1 MSVVVEVRL
10 RLPVPVVLP
19 AVHGN
24 MRRMR
29 AEFVTVRGKWW
40 SDVAEPVV
48 RFEGPCLRRDG
59 TRAVRERTSYGV
71 GDVSAVLDLGLPDD
85 DRAVIDT
92 ALRAWWAATD
102 AAGEVLP

>member
-10 RLPVPVVLP
+10 RLPAPVVLP
-19 AVHGN
+19 AVCGR

-29 AEFVTVRGKWW
+29 AEFVTVKQRWW
-40 SDVAEPVV
+40 CTGAEPVV
-48 RFEGPCLRRDG
+48 RFEGPCLRKDG
-59 TRAVRERTSYGV
+59 TAARTRTSYGV
-71 GDVSAVLDLGLPDD
+71 GDVSAVLDLGLPDG

>member
-1 MSVVVEVRL
+1 MVVEVRL

-19 AVHGN
+19 VVCGR

-29 AEFVTVRGKWW
+29 AEFVTVKQRWW
-40 SDVAEPVV
+40 RAGADPVV

-71 GDVSAVLDLGLPDD
+71 GDVSAVLALDLPDG
-85 DRAVIDT
+85 DRTVIDT

>member
-1 MSVVVEVRL
+1 MVVEVRL

-19 AVHGN
+19 
-24 MRRMR
+24 
-29 AEFVTVRGKWW
+29 
-40 SDVAEPVV
+40 
-48 RFEGPCLRRDG
+48 DG
-59 TRAVRERTSYGV
+59 
-71 GDVSAVLDLGLPDD
+71 

>member
-1 MSVVVEVRL
+1 MVVEVRL

-19 AVHGN
+19 VTCGR

-29 AEFVTVRGKWW
+29 AEFVTVKQRWW
-40 SDVAEPVV
+40 CTGADPVV
-48 RFEGPCLRRDG
+48 RFEGPCLRKDG
-59 TRAVRERTSYGV
+59 TAARTRTSYGV
-71 GDVSAVLDLGLPDD
+71 GDVSAVLDLPDG

-102 AAGEVLP
+102 AAEEVLP

>member
-10 RLPVPVVLP
+10 RLPAPVVLP
-19 AVHGN
+19 VVCGR

-40 SDVAEPVV
+40 RDAAEPVL
-48 RFEGPCLRRDG
+48 RFEGPCLRADG

-71 GDVSAVLDLGLPDD
+71 GDVSSVLDLGLPER
-85 DRAVIDT
+85 DRAVVDT